1 MKIKNL
7 IKLIKIVIICL
18 SVIPFFALPGLSAES
33 DINGDCVSDLGD
45 AITAL
50 KLIAGTEEN
59 LSIRSDI
66 ALSFMDIN
74 GDGRIG
80 IEQAVF
86 ILKKLADGTPA
97 SEIVANNQCPQHHEF
112 DMAGGID
119 RVTFQASAGE
129 DYRIEIRNPGNYC
142 NAKLEIYDTDGTSL
156 LTSLDGSGLGT
167 EQTLQYRF
175 EKDGKYSLKI
185 SNAESNASGE
195 AAGYDL
201 FLKTYENDD
210 TLEKASLILSDETQ
224 HHRFY
229 NAADSDWIMFY
240 ATAGKHYTIEAKNTG
255 AGCNVKIEL
264 YGTDGNGPTETVN
277 YNGKGEGE
285 TLNWIGCN
293 QDGVYYV
300 RVSHDNR
307 DGFGAD
313 TGYDLE
319 MKINAAPFAFGAIV
333 GYVFALPSYTSGTI
347 QNVTI
352 ICKDDKLTYHPLYN
366 ESRGIF
372 YVYGLEKGTYTLIAA
387 APGYAETILGVDVGV
402 KTVRRDIVIK
412 LP

>member
-1 MKIKNL
+1 
-7 IKLIKIVIICL
+7 
-18 SVIPFFALPGLSAES
+18 VIPFFALPGLSAES

-175 EKDGKYSLKI
+175 EKDGNYSLKI
-185 SNAESNASGE
+185 SNVKPNASGQT
-195 AAGYDL
+195 AGYDL
-201 FLKTYENDD
+201 FVKTYEDDD
-210 TLEKASLILSDETQ
+210 TLEKASLILPEEIQ
-224 HHRFY
+224 HHRFR
-229 NAADSDWIMFY
+229 NADDSDWMLFY
-240 ATAGKHYTIEAKNTG
+240 ATAGNHYTIEGKNTG

-264 YGTDGNGPTETVN
+264 YGTDGGGPIEVAN

-293 QDGVYYV
+293 RDGVYYV

-333 GYVFALPSYTSGTI
+333 GYIFELPFYATGKI
-347 QNVTI
+347 QNLTI
-352 ICKDDKLTYHPLYN
+352 TCKDDKSEYTVLYN
-366 ESRGIF
+366 AFRGIF
-372 YVYGLEKGTYTLIAA
+372 YVYGLEKGIYTLTAA
-387 APGYAETILGVDVGV
+387 APEYADATITVYVDV
-402 KTVRRDIVIK
+402 KTERRDIFIQSE
-412 LP
+412 PS